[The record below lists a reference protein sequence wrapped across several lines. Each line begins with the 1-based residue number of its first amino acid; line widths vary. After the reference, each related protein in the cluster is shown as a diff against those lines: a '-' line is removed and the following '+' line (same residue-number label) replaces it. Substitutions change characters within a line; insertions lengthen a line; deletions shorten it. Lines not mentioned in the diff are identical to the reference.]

1 MRDPLILVFQHHQ
14 RCNRTPAGKVD
25 PNLKVVIHKDKD
37 IKWQSYQKGGISS
50 LPVNQR
56 YFIKNATIYYSWKTK
71 DIVEGLIFT
80 CTFLLRISSES
91 SDTSILT

>member
-1 MRDPLILVFQHHQ
+1 MIRIL
-14 RCNRTPAGKVD
+14 NGSP
-25 PNLKVVIHKDKD
+25 
-37 IKWQSYQKGGISS
+37 IKKGEISS
-50 LPVNQR
+50 TLPVNQR

-71 DIVEGLIFT
+71 DIVEALIFT